1 MARDVSRTF
10 RVLKGIFRVTVTF
23 FFPVEP
29 SGVADVDAA
38 WEAESAG
45 LDIGETAAEG
55 EGSAL
60 QALNVSRPLTA
71 RATSVKCRMSPSVG
85 TGSC

>member
-1 MARDVSRTF
+1 MT
-10 RVLKGIFRVTVTF
+10 L

-29 SGVADVDAA
+29 LGVADVDAV
-38 WEAESAG
+38 WEAEVAG

-60 QALNVSRPLTA
+60 QALNVSRPLA
-71 RATSVKCRMSPSVG
+71 AKATSVKCRMSPSVG

>member
-1 MARDVSRTF
+1 M
-10 RVLKGIFRVTVTF
+10 KGIFRVTVTF
-23 FFPVEP
+23 FFSVDTLC
-29 SGVADVDAA
+29 VADVEAA
-38 WEAESAG
+38 GEAEFAG

-71 RATSVKCRMSPSVG
+71 KATSVKCRMSPSVG